1 MVGWEERIHK
11 DGRTFFI
18 DHSKKVTQW
27 DDPRLLNPRIAGFLS
42 NLYVSNKN
50 WNAHLHKQEF
60 MCRSLLARRFKSS
73 EVYIEL
79 KRLHTL

>member
-27 DDPRLLNPRIAGFLS
+27 DDPRLLNPRIAGFFLF
-42 NLYVSNKN
+42 NLNEPNKN
-50 WNAHLHKQEF
+50 
-60 MCRSLLARRFKSS
+60 
-73 EVYIEL
+73 
-79 KRLHTL
+79 